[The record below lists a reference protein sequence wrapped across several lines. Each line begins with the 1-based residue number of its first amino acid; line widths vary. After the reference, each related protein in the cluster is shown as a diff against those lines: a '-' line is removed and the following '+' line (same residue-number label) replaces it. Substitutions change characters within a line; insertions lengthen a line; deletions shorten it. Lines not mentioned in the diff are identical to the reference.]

1 MEGLQGVIDM
11 TNKRIISKNNYLTY
25 EKMDLF

>member
-11 TNKRIISKNNYLTY
+11 TNKMIISKNNYLTY